1 MKNRPGINIEAYGRT
16 GFSLCFVSNRCNRFV
31 ICVIRSVIFFL
42 TKLFSMLNFSLAN
55 SWKGLRMPVEDRLIF
70 LISKVFQKLIINL
83 QKAFSESGIEVT
95 PIQVML
101 LFFLQKN
108 DGSSLT
114 QISQGLMLENPTV
127 TGLVDRLEKSGYVK
141 RSDHPEDR
149 RVYLV
154 NLTEKG
160 NRVASKALPIVKRLN
175 EEIKKGYS
183 KEEIEGFKKVL
194 VGAFNKF

>member
-1 MKNRPGINIEAYGRT
+1 MMA
-16 GFSLCFVSNRCNRFV
+16 
-31 ICVIRSVIFFL
+31 
-42 TKLFSMLNFSLAN
+42 
-55 SWKGLRMPVEDRLIF
+55 VEDRLIY
-70 LISKVFQKLIINL
+70 LISKVCQKLIISL
-83 QKAFSESGIEVT
+83 QKAFSEAGVEVT

-127 TGLVDRLEKSGYVK
+127 TGLIDRLEKSGYVK
-141 RSDHPEDR
+141 RSDHPNDR

-154 NLTEKG
+154 HITDKG
-160 NRVASKALPIVKRLN
+160 NRVANKALPLLKRLN
-175 EEIKKGYS
+175 EQIKEGYS
-183 KEEIEGFKKVL
+183 KTEIENFKKVL

>member
-1 MKNRPGINIEAYGRT
+1 MA
-16 GFSLCFVSNRCNRFV
+16 
-31 ICVIRSVIFFL
+31 
-42 TKLFSMLNFSLAN
+42 A
-55 SWKGLRMPVEDRLIF
+55 EDRLIF
-70 LISKVFQKLIINL
+70 LISKVCQKLIVNL
-83 QKAFSESGIEVT
+83 QKVFSESGIEVT

-127 TGLVDRLEKSGYVK
+127 TGLVDRLEKLDYVK
-141 RSDHPEDR
+141 RSDHPDDR

-154 NLTEKG
+154 HITEKG
-160 NRVASKALPIVKRLN
+160 KKVANKALPIIKKLN

-183 KEEIEGFKKVL
+183 KGEIENFKKVL
-194 VGAFNKF
+194 IGAFNKF

>member
-1 MKNRPGINIEAYGRT
+1 
-16 GFSLCFVSNRCNRFV
+16 
-31 ICVIRSVIFFL
+31 
-42 TKLFSMLNFSLAN
+42 
-55 SWKGLRMPVEDRLIF
+55 MPVEDRLIF
-70 LISKVFQKLIINL
+70 LISKVYQKLIVNL
-83 QKAFSESGIEVT
+83 QKAFSEGGIEVT

-108 DGSSLT
+108 NGSSLT

-141 RSDHPEDR
+141 RADHPDDR

-154 NLTEKG
+154 NITEKG
-160 NRVASKALPIVKRLN
+160 NKVANKALPIVKRLN

>member
-1 MKNRPGINIEAYGRT
+1 M
-16 GFSLCFVSNRCNRFV
+16 S
-31 ICVIRSVIFFL
+31 
-42 TKLFSMLNFSLAN
+42 
-55 SWKGLRMPVEDRLIF
+55 VEDRLIF
-70 LISKVFQKLIINL
+70 LISKVCQKLIVNL
-83 QKAFSESGIEVT
+83 QKAVSESGIEVT

-108 DGSSLT
+108 DVSSLT

-127 TGLVDRLEKSGYVK
+127 TGLIDRLERSGYVK
-141 RSDHPEDR
+141 RSDHPDDR

-160 NRVASKALPIVKRLN
+160 DRVANKALPIIKKLN

>member
-1 MKNRPGINIEAYGRT
+1 MMVA
-16 GFSLCFVSNRCNRFV
+16 
-31 ICVIRSVIFFL
+31 
-42 TKLFSMLNFSLAN
+42 
-55 SWKGLRMPVEDRLIF
+55 EDRLLF
-70 LISKVFQKLIINL
+70 LISKVCQKLITHL
-83 QKAFSESGIEVT
+83 QNAFSESGIEVT

-101 LFFLQKN
+101 LFFLRKS

-141 RSDHPEDR
+141 RSAHPDDR

-160 NRVASKALPIVKRLN
+160 NRVANKALPIVKKLN
-175 EEIKKGYS
+175 EEIKKGFS
-183 KEEIEGFKKVL
+183 KDEIEGFKKVL
-194 VGAFNKF
+194 LGAFNKF